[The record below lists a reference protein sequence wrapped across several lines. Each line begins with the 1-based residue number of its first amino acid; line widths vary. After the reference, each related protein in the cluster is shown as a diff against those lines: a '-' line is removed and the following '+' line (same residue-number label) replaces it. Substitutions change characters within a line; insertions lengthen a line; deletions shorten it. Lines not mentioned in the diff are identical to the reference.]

1 MADIKVP
8 SINLV
13 ILSGRLTA
21 NPELRYTPSG
31 RAVCKFGLA
40 VSRNF
45 KNQAGEWQEDT
56 LFINVTA
63 WGALAE
69 RINDKLTKG
78 SPVVVEGRLQSRTWE
93 DSMGQKRKTIEVIAR
108 TVQMLEK
115 MGVQGE
121 TYEPISDEIPPE
133 TQPNE
138 DDLPF

>member
-21 NPELRYTPSG
+21 RPELRYTPSG

-40 VSRNF
+40 VSRNY
-45 KNQAGEWQEDT
+45 KDQEGQWQEDT
-56 LFINVTA
+56 LFINVTT
-63 WGALAE
+63 WGPLAE
-69 RINDKLTKG
+69 RVNDRLTKG

-93 DSMGQKRKTIEVIAR
+93 DSMGNKRKTIEVVAR
-108 TVQMLEK
+108 TVQILEK
-115 MGVQGE
+115 FGVSEE
-121 TYEPISDEIPPE
+121 TYEPITDEVPPE
-133 TQPNE
+133 TTPGE

>member
-40 VSRNF
+40 VSRNY

>member
-21 NPELRYTPSG
+21 RPELRYTPSG

-40 VSRNF
+40 VSRNY
-45 KNQAGEWQEDT
+45 KDQEGQWQEDT
-56 LFINVTA
+56 LFINVTT
-63 WGALAE
+63 WGPLAE
-69 RINDKLTKG
+69 RVNDRLTKG

-93 DSMGQKRKTIEVIAR
+93 DSMGNKRKTIEVVAR
-108 TVQMLEK
+108 TVQILEK
-115 MGVQGE
+115 FGVTEE
-121 TYEPISDEIPPE
+121 TYEPITDEVPPE
-133 TQPNE
+133 TTPGE

>member
-21 NPELRYTPSG
+21 RPELRYTPSG

-40 VSRNF
+40 VSRNYRD
-45 KNQAGEWQEDT
+45 QEGQWQEDT
-56 LFINVTA
+56 LFINVTT
-63 WGALAE
+63 WGQLAE
-69 RINDKLTKG
+69 RVNDRLTKG

-93 DSMGQKRKTIEVIAR
+93 DSMGNKRKTIEVVAR
-108 TVQMLEK
+108 SVQMLEK
-115 MGVQGE
+115 FGMTEE
-121 TYEPISDEIPPE
+121 TYEPITDEVPPE
-133 TQPNE
+133 TTPGE

>member
-121 TYEPISDEIPPE
+121 TYEPITDEIPPE

>member
-21 NPELRYTPSG
+21 PPELRYTPSG

-56 LFINVTA
+56 LFINVTT
-63 WGALAE
+63 WGQLAE
-69 RINDKLTKG
+69 RVNDKLTKG

-93 DSMGQKRKTIEVIAR
+93 DSMGNKRKTIEVIAR
-108 TVQMLEK
+108 SVQMLEK
-115 MGVQGE
+115 LGATEE
-121 TYEPISDEIPPE
+121 TYEPIVDEVPPE
-133 TQPNE
+133 TSPNE